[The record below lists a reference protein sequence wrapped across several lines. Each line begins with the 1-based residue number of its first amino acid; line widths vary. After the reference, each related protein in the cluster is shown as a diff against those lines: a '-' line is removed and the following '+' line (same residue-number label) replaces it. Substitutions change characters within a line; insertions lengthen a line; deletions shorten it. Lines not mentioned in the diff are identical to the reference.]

1 MNHRKPV
8 ARTPRENVAPAR
20 GRHSVGPASPKSP
33 IKIGLALCAL
43 LGLAVAIPSG
53 LAAAARSTS
62 FARSSTPVIA
72 EDGFARTVR
81 PGLGAADIGGT
92 YGVSAGPGTP
102 ISVSGGSARITGLAA
117 GGSTLAWL
125 PGAVASDSQVQ
136 ISLTVPA
143 TGRVPAGLYSAVDLR
158 RQSNGNVYRAK
169 LKVDAGGVLGLRL
182 ARVLGG
188 SEVTLAA
195 KTLPITLTAG
205 RTITISAQVLGS
217 NPVALSARAWLTGD
231 PTPDWQLIAK
241 DSASNALTRQGSVGF
256 WNYLGGGSSPAT
268 FTESAFRAVSLDG
281 RTGTTTPS
289 GTASTSAAPSST
301 SSSAA
306 PSTSASSSAAP
317 TTQPA
322 SSTATATP
330 TLTPTPSPTSPAPS
344 AGARGSA
351 AVGTA
356 DYAPPADAIYVAD
369 SNGSNSASGSRTAPL
384 KTIAAAISKAVSGQT
399 IVVRGGT
406 YHESLTV
413 PATRTNLTIQ
423 AYPNEAVWLDGSSVV
438 TGWTQSGTKW
448 VHSGWTKRLDHSASF
463 ATGTNNPDFV
473 NSAYPMAAWPD
484 QVFLAGQQLQQVSSA
499 SQVVAGKFA
508 VDYAAQTI
516 TIGSNPSGKEVR
528 SSDLEQAVYVLAPG
542 VTLQGFGVH
551 RYGTPLPLLGTIRM
565 AGGNDLARDLVISDN
580 ATQGLSFRNSGNKAD
595 HVSSVDNGM
604 TGIHGNN
611 ADHLT
616 ITNSVVSGNNSEH
629 FNESPSS
636 GGIKVTRSRTV
647 AVTNSD
653 LSANLSK
660 GIWLDESVVGF
671 TIANNKLVGNSTGIT
686 TELSD
691 TGIIANNSVDGGS
704 RGLWIFDTGNVKVF
718 NNYFVNNP
726 IGAVFLNQDQR
737 REANPSAV
745 GHDPRQPIPDPTC
758 PWLTRNITVDNNV
771 IGRSAGSSM
780 FQFYALDKATRISAD
795 QMNLTLDGNL
805 FTYHATNSDP
815 TMVGWGGSDN
825 VTVIKYQTP
834 AALNQGEGKTWHN
847 MQTSAGV
854 QTLSATSTT
863 AAADSANAVPLPAD
877 VASVIGV
884 PTGTKRIGTF

>member
-1 MNHRKPV
+1 MNHRNPV
-8 ARTPRENVAPAR
+8 ARTPRENVAPPAR
-20 GRHSVGPASPKSP
+20 GRHSAAPASPKSP
-33 IKIGLALCAL
+33 LKIVLTLCAL

-62 FARSSTPVIA
+62 FARSSTPLIA

-81 PGLGAADIGGT
+81 AGLGAADIGGT

-102 ISVSGGSARITGLAA
+102 LSVSGGAARITALAA

-125 PGAVASDSQVQ
+125 PGAVASDAQVQ

-143 TGRVPAGLYSAVDLR
+143 TGRIPAGLYSAVDLR
-158 RQSNGNVYRAK
+158 RQSSGNVYRAK

-182 ARVLGG
+182 ARVVGG
-188 SEVTLAA
+188 TEVTLAA
-195 KTLPITLTAG
+195 KTLPITLSPG
-205 RTITISAQVLGS
+205 RTITISAQILGS

-231 PTPDWQLIAK
+231 PTPDWQLLAK
-241 DSASNALTRQGSVGF
+241 DSASNAITQRGSVGF
-256 WNYLGGGSSPAT
+256 WNYLSAGSSPAT
-268 FTESAFRAVSLDG
+268 YTESAFRAVAVDG
-281 RTGTTTPS
+281 GTGITAPS
-289 GTASTSAAPSST
+289 STASASAAPTST

-322 SSTATATP
+322 SSTPAP
-330 TLTPTPSPTSPAPS
+330 TPTPTPTSTSPAPS

-356 DYAPPADAIYVAD
+356 DYAPPANAIYVAA
-369 SNGSNSASGSRTAPL
+369 SNGSDSASGSATAPL

-413 PATRTNLTIQ
+413 PATRSNLTIQ

-438 TGWTQSGTKW
+438 TGWTQSGTNW
-448 VHSGWTKRLDHSASF
+448 VHSGWTKRFDHSASF
-463 ATGTNNPDFV
+463 TTGTNNPDFV
-473 NSAYPMAAWPD
+473 NPAYPMAAWPD
-484 QVFLAGQQLQQVSSA
+484 QVFIAGQQLQQVSSA
-499 SQVVAGKFA
+499 SQVGAGKFA
-508 VDYAAQTI
+508 VDYTAQTI

-528 SSDLEQAVYVLAPG
+528 SSDLEQAIYVLAPG

-551 RYGTPLPLLGTIRM
+551 RYGTPLPLLGTVRL
-565 AGGNDLARDLVISDN
+565 AGGNDVARDLVVSDN
-580 ATQGLSFRNSGNKAD
+580 ATQGLSFRNSGNEAD
-595 HVSSVDNGM
+595 HLSALDNGM

-611 ADHLT
+611 EDNLT
-616 ITNSVVSGNNSEH
+616 ITDSVISGNNTEH

-653 LSANLSK
+653 VTANLSK
-660 GIWLDESVVGF
+660 GIWFDESVVGF
-671 TIANNKLVGNSTGIT
+671 TIANNRLVGNSTGIT

-737 REANPSAV
+737 READPSAV

-771 IGRSAGSSM
+771 FGRSAGSSM
-780 FQFYALDKATRISAD
+780 FQFYALDKATGISAD

-805 FTYHATNSDP
+805 FTYHATSSDP

-847 MQTSAGV
+847 MQTSPGV
-854 QTLSATSTT
+854 QTVGTTSTT
-863 AAADSANAVPLPAD
+863 PAADPANAVPLPAE